1 MAKRR
6 VAEKLSQL
14 DHLFT
19 EAVLPG
25 ADDWA
30 DSGIDIHVDVI
41 DTFRRAL
48 DAYLEELAVSS
59 GIDASKIQAL
69 VDDHCATDQQML
81 LAGAKE
87 LLEIVAR
94 VKSIDHLLPQSSGNA
109 FDRTA
114 QMRWLRTYLAERFAA
129 VFDAIA
135 PVGAGRAPDFLP
147 GRNSEA
153 SRANDPLYADVRRDF
168 LSRRFASASKAR
180 TGRMASVRRVIEEM
194 SKHGR
199 YGPDRVSLTE
209 ATIDRILYP
218 RSDTRRD

>member
-14 DHLFT
+14 DELFT

-25 ADDWA
+25 ANDWA

-41 DTFRRAL
+41 ATFRRSL
-48 DAYLEELAVSS
+48 DAYLEELAVST
-59 GIDASKIQAL
+59 GTDASRVRAL
-69 VDDHCATDQQML
+69 VANYFAADNQSLSD
-81 LAGAKE
+81 GASK
-87 LLEIVAR
+87 LLEVVAR
-94 VKSIDHLLPQSSGNA
+94 VKAIDHLLPAGSGHA
-109 FDRTA
+109 FDRAT
-114 QMRWLRTYLAERFAA
+114 QMRWLRMYLAEKFAA
-129 VFDAIA
+129 LFDSLA
-135 PVGAGRAPDFLP
+135 PVSAGRAPDFLP
-147 GRNSEA
+147 GRDSEA
-153 SRANDPLYADVRRDF
+153 SKANDPLYADVRRDF

-180 TGRMASVRRVIEEM
+180 TGRMASVRRVIEDM

-218 RSDTRRD
+218 RSDTRRN